1 MAARDRGPSAP
12 RFRHQNAVKIETA
25 ARRLLPLVRLQNVR
39 RDPYMPKH
47 LLLSLAIG
55 CLMVAC
61 ADHTS
66 DQVVTQDL
74 PPTPVNQPDSG
85 ATQPAEDAP
94 RGLPDAPLPGGSG
107 AVTKGSNGPGTG
119 SGGEGNSGAVIDNRS
134 QDEVEGGGMLPGGSE
149 GGQPVPEPGTLLLVG
164 SGLAAAALLRR
175 RRRAGD
181 PT

>member
-1 MAARDRGPSAP
+1 
-12 RFRHQNAVKIETA
+12 
-25 ARRLLPLVRLQNVR
+25 
-39 RDPYMPKH
+39 MPKN

-85 ATQPAEDAP
+85 AGQPAEDAP
-94 RGLPDAPLPGGSG
+94 RGLPDAPLPGGNG
-107 AVTKGSNGPGTG
+107 TVTKGGNGSE
-119 SGGEGNSGAVIDNRS
+119 SGGSGNSGAPGDNRTTE
-134 QDEVEGGGMLPGGSE
+134 EVEGSGLLPNGGE

-175 RRRAGD
+175 RRRSGD
-181 PT
+181 AA